1 MSYLRHM
8 LDGGEKLPLSTNRS
22 ENIMG
27 QLALRLKRIGRRWSL
42 EGGLNMI
49 AAVLTSALHPERYDK
64 IERAA
69 RGELH
74 PQVSILISN
83 LEVAWVS

>member
-42 EGGLNMI
+42 EGGPQHDRRCPHQCL
-49 AAVLTSALHPERYDK
+49 ASRALRQD
-64 IERAA
+64 
-69 RGELH
+69 
-74 PQVSILISN
+74 
-83 LEVAWVS
+83 